1 MIIIDMEELIKRVE
15 QTKRVMEKTREKIDN
30 FDYNIDMDDMDDK
43 IRKIERRII
52 NLRNELEVE
61 DFLLQVEQQNENNI

>member
-1 MIIIDMEELIKRVE
+1 LIIIDMEELIKRVE

>member
-1 MIIIDMEELIKRVE
+1 MEELIKRVE